1 MENSYGLVNWEFKF
15 NGTFPYHLALSLKT
29 MLYNIQHEKPGFLLV
44 WLSSL
49 VALLSAVMVVFL
61 VWIY

>member
-29 MLYNIQHEKPGFLLV
+29 MLYNIQHEHGFLLV

-61 VWIY
+61 VWIN